1 MEHAQQQQLAGY
13 LAGFL
18 PALDLRGST
27 PPADGTRPGEHDPDL
42 ACALRVE
49 IAQLVAGS
57 AGLRTTLEDVRR
69 GADPRLLVPALV
81 DALERDDPHR
91 AEVLWALAGG
101 DPLEPAE
108 DEESGRSWTQRL
120 RRSGWLARGFAAGWM
135 NVLVL
140 GTVLTG
146 VLAAGGG
153 LEPPD
158 AQESLAVTLLRVF
171 ALWCLAFLPGWLYI
185 RFLGQRAGS
194 VWQEYVVHLH
204 RLGWDEPQFLPRPP
218 EGSQFRREWERAGGA
233 LLDQRRNLYRQK
245 FDSYYGRSVVENIH
259 QTNFAVR
266 VETMFPVFL
275 ATAVFAVG
283 WFTVLWDTDFLA
295 EPASL
300 WDVLRFA
307 FLGAYVFI
315 VQSLIRRY
323 FQNDLRPSAYAHAI
337 LRIVVVL
344 LVVVALHQ
352 VVPGND
358 VGLEAATA
366 FVVGIFPVI
375 ALQAL
380 QRVAASVLRVVVP
393 QLSPDYPLNQ
403 LDGLDI
409 WYEARLLEEGIED
422 MQNLRTANLVD
433 VMLHTRVPVGRLV
446 DWVDQATLY
455 VHLDRIERGF
465 AERRL
470 VRQARN
476 VGARVLRTEHRQ
488 ARTGEPSPAP
498 AGAPPSRVQGSV
510 NPALRA
516 GTATRVGL
524 RQLGIRTATDVLKA
538 FPPDQ
543 IDRRAP
549 ADGDP
554 APGHFRHLFPAE
566 GLDVDQVRTLV
577 RVLAQDAHLAPVW
590 NWQARGVVARAGPGR
605 RQASSAGAS
614 AAAAAAPGGTAVRG
628 DGGVTAPA

>member
-1 MEHAQQQQLAGY
+1 M
-13 LAGFL
+13 
-18 PALDLRGST
+18 
-27 PPADGTRPGEHDPDL
+27 
-42 ACALRVE
+42 
-49 IAQLVAGS
+49 
-57 AGLRTTLEDVRR
+57 
-69 GADPRLLVPALV
+69 
-81 DALERDDPHR
+81 
-91 AEVLWALAGG
+91 
-101 DPLEPAE
+101 
-108 DEESGRSWTQRL
+108 QRI
-120 RRSGWLARGFAAGWM
+120 RHNGWLARGFAAGWM

-140 GTVLTG
+140 GTVAIG

-158 AQESLAVTLLRVF
+158 ARESLAVTLLRVF

-218 EGSQFRREWERAGGA
+218 EGSQFRRAWEEAGGA
-233 LLDQRRNLYRQK
+233 LVDQRRNLYRQK

-275 ATAVFAVG
+275 ATAVYSVG
-283 WFTVLWDTDFLA
+283 WFTVLWDTSFLA

-300 WDVLRFA
+300 WDVLRFG

-323 FQNDLRPSAYAHAI
+323 FQNDLRPSAYAHSI

-352 VVPGND
+352 VVPGD
-358 VGLEAATA
+358 DIGVEAATA
-366 FVVGIFPVI
+366 FVVGVFPVI

-380 QRVAASVLRVVVP
+380 QRVAASVLRVAVP

-476 VGARVLRTEHRQ
+476 VGARVQRLEHRR
-488 ARTGEPSPAP
+488 AGKGTTGETPAPSPAGNPP
-498 AGAPPSRVQGSV
+498 ARRDPSRVQGSV

-516 GTATRVGL
+516 GTATRVRL
-524 RQLGIRTATDVLKA
+524 RQLGIRTATDLLKA

-543 IDRRAP
+543 IDPRAP
-549 ADGDP
+549 TGGGVP
-554 APGHFRHLFPAE
+554 AGHFCSLLPEE
-566 GLDVDQVRTLV
+566 GLDADQVRTLV
-577 RVLAQDAHLAPVW
+577 RVLAEDTHLAAVW
-590 NWQARGVVARAGPGR
+590 NWQAQGVVARHGAGRPR
-605 RQASSAGAS
+605 SV
-614 AAAAAAPGGTAVRG
+614 APGGPAVGMPAADAEPR
-628 DGGVTAPA
+628 VTPA

>member
-1 MEHAQQQQLAGY
+1 VQQQQRNELAGY

-18 PALDLRGST
+18 PALDLRAST
-27 PPADGTRPGEHDPDL
+27 EFGHDGRPGEWDPDL
-42 ACALRVE
+42 ACAIRVE
-49 IAQLVAGS
+49 VGELVARS
-57 AGLRTTLEDVRR
+57 PALRTALADVRR
-69 GADPRLLVPALV
+69 GADPRQLVPALAA
-81 DALERDDPHR
+81 ALDGDDPHR
-91 AEVLWALAGG
+91 AEVLWALLGG
-101 DPLEPAE
+101 DPQEPVAGQ
-108 DEESGRSWTQRL
+108 DGRWHRFTTD
-120 RRSGWLARGFAAGWM
+120 GWLARGFAAGWM
-135 NVLVL
+135 NVLVMA
-140 GTVLTG
+140 TVVIG

-153 LEPPD
+153 LEPP
-158 AQESLAVTLLRVF
+158 AARESLAVTLLRLF
-171 ALWCLAFLPGWLYI
+171 TLWCLAFLPGWLYI

-194 VWQEYVVHLH
+194 VWQEFVVHLH

-218 EGSQFRREWERAGGA
+218 ESSQFRAAWQQAGGA
-233 LLDQRRNLYRQK
+233 LLDQRRNLYRLK
-245 FDSYYGRSVVENIH
+245 FDSYYGRSVVENVH
-259 QTNFAVR
+259 NTNFAVR

-275 ATAVFAVG
+275 ATAVFSVG
-283 WFTVLWDTDFLA
+283 WFTVLWDTAFLA
-295 EPASL
+295 DPTSL

-323 FQNDLRPSAYAHAI
+323 FQNDLRPSAYAHAV

-352 VVPGND
+352 VMPGD
-358 VGLEAATA
+358 DPRVEAAVA
-366 FVVGIFPVI
+366 FVVGIFPII

-380 QRVAASVLRVVVP
+380 QRIAASTLRVVVP

-476 VGARVLRTEHRQ
+476 AGARAQRVAHRPDRK
-488 ARTGEPSPAP
+488 APEPAP
-498 AGAPPSRVQGSV
+498 ATPDPPAVPSRIRGSV

-516 GTATRVGL
+516 GTETRVRL
-524 RQLGIRTATDVLKA
+524 RQLGIRTATDLLKA

-543 IDRRAP
+543 IDPREP
-549 ADGDP
+549 PVDDGS
-554 APGHFRHLFPAE
+554 AAFRHPFPAE
-566 GLDVDQVRTLV
+566 GLDVDQIRTLV
-577 RVLAQDAHLAPVW
+577 RVLDEDTHLAPVW
-590 NWQARGVVARAGPGR
+590 NWQAHGVVARRPEHR
-605 RQASSAGAS
+605 PRSAGERRPPS
-614 AAAAAAPGGTAVRG
+614 GRVGGAP
-628 DGGVTAPA
+628 VTTP